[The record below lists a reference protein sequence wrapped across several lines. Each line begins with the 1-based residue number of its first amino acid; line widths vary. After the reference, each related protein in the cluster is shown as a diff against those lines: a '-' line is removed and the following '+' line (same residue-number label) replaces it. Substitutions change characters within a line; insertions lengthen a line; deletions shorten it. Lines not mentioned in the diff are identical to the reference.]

1 MSLSPLLKYI
11 YNHGTEEMIRRGK
24 RIYSS
29 GGASLLDND
38 PFIEQARFRVRNDQY
53 QNFYTVVVQKYNNPQ
68 ELSVRCQCP
77 YNLSE
82 MCRHK
87 VAALFQLQDLAQSG
101 ILGGEGVRY
110 DQAHT
115 LLRLRTVSEAMLR
128 VFSLPEIIDRAREAA
143 RSRAASVLPTTAAAN
158 VIEADVPDDT
168 ASRSFRVQ
176 LRQNEERY
184 FDTSCGCDET
194 RVPLCYHKAVTF
206 LQVLYQHG
214 PDFFHGLRNWD
225 EQKSRLLSLYGYK
238 LSDNLEGK
246 FAFTYDAHGKPSLRV
261 LDPSIKRIAV
271 PTAAARPQ
279 APTAPVLPAPE
290 PVAPAQKLVLLPAV
304 QLTPKI
310 YPYLTWQLLKATPVA
325 EDSSGNNGEN
335 SGNGPK
341 PYAVLDLSGPVA
353 ANDFEEDAQALIPLF
368 RKAQTGEALR
378 YLHRIIPFGATLL
391 PEDDALHEKLSDD
404 YRLALWEYLLPKYT
418 SILSAL
424 ATTPDGCLLTPG
436 KAIPDAEG
444 VAFSSVPVQPVVSF
458 APSKGGMVQKVGFR
472 LRSYVLPPKEVEIL
486 NGGLLNYQH
495 TLHAVETPAVAFL
508 VEGWKKGGF
517 EAKISAKD
525 WPRYLQ
531 DTVLAWPAE
540 VHLEFAPAL
549 TVTRPAV
556 APRLRLYLE
565 ERENALVLRPAARYG
580 ETEII
585 GGKDAVVRLAEEGK
599 VVLQERDLTAEATL
613 LQTLQSLHSDIVRS
627 ADQPVFFVPAAAVLS
642 DNWFFRFLEVM
653 KELDVEVVGLS
664 DLRSLRLNTYKPET
678 RLHISSGIDWFD
690 AQLTVQYGD
699 QEVRIPQIKKALA
712 ARQNYVRLP
721 DGSIGLLPE
730 EWREKY
736 ALLLKMGEVKK
747 DHVRLRSTHFGVIE
761 RLLAEVDE
769 EGLLG
774 ELVAKKKKLLA
785 IAAEDYSHLDA
796 PAHLQAALR
805 PYQLTGFQWLVFLYE
820 AGWGGILADDMGLG
834 KTVQALAFYLF
845 LKAKN
850 PAATL
855 LVVCPTTLIYNWEA
869 EIQKFAPHL
878 RVYIHHG
885 PRRKASISSISGHD
899 IVITTYGTMRSDI
912 KAFREVPYDLAVL
925 DESQA
930 IKNPQSQ
937 VAKAA
942 LLLSAHHRLALSGT
956 PVQNN
961 TFDLYSQM
969 SFLNPGMLGS
979 REFFMNEF
987 ATPIDK
993 FGEEGV
999 KKQLRQLT
1007 YPFLLRRTKAQVAK
1021 ELPPK
1026 TEVVLYC
1033 EMGPA
1038 QRKAYDAWRVVF
1050 KDQILGLID
1059 QQGIER
1065 SQFHILQGLTRL
1077 RQICDAT
1084 ALAGGHSTEEN
1095 PAENHSVKLEELMRE
1110 LQENTGNH
1118 KVLVFSQF
1126 LGMLALIREK
1136 LEAEGIS
1143 YAYFDGSSSAT
1154 ERREAVRRFQEEEST
1169 RVFLISLKAGGVGL
1183 NLTAAEY
1190 VYLVDP
1196 WWNPAVEQ
1204 QAIDRTHRIG
1214 QTKPVFAYRMICR
1227 DSIEEKMMQ
1236 LQARK
1241 QALADELVGD
1251 DGAVLKRLS
1260 REDLVFLLG

>member
-1 MSLSPLLKYI
+1 MALSPLLKYI
-11 YNHGTEEMIRRGK
+11 YNHGSEEMIRRGK

-29 GGASLLDND
+29 GGASLMDND

-53 QNFYTVVVQKYNNPQ
+53 QNFYTVVVQKYNTPG
-68 ELSVRCQCP
+68 EMSVRCQCP

-82 MCRHK
+82 LCRHK

-101 ILGGEGVRY
+101 ILGGEGIQY
-110 DQAHT
+110 DQKHT
-115 LLRLRTVSEAMLR
+115 ILRLRTVSEPMLR
-128 VFSLPEIIDRAREAA
+128 VFSVPDIMERARDAA
-143 RSRAASVLPTTAAAN
+143 RSRSARLVPAAAN
-158 VIEADVPDDT
+158 AIEADVPDEGT
-168 ASRSFRVQ
+168 GEVFRVT

-184 FDTSCGCDET
+184 FDTSCSCDET

-214 PDFFHGLRNWD
+214 ADYFHGLRNWD
-225 EQKSRLLSLYGYK
+225 EQKARLLSLYGYK
-238 LSDNLEGK
+238 LTDNLEGK
-246 FAFTYDAHGKPSLRV
+246 FAFTYDQHGKPSLRV
-261 LDPSIKRIAV
+261 LDPSIKRLT
-271 PTAAARPQ
+271 PTATPPPARPEVR
-279 APTAPVLPAPE
+279 AALPAQPTTEPE
-290 PVAPAQKLVLLPAV
+290 KAEKIRLVPAL
-304 QLTPKI
+304 QLQPQT
-310 YPYLTWQLLKATPVA
+310 YPYAVWQLLQAAETP
-325 EDSSGNNGEN
+325 DGEA
-335 SGNGPK
+335 GEPT
-341 PYAVLDLSGPVA
+341 ALLDLNSAAVA
-353 ANDFEEDAQALIPLF
+353 DTGFLPKEKEWLALF
-368 RKAQTGEALR
+368 RKTQPAEALR
-378 YLHRIIPFGATLL
+378 YLQRIIPFGATLL
-391 PEDDALHEKLSDD
+391 TGSEPIDDKLTEE
-404 YRLALWEYLLPKYT
+404 YRLALWEYLLPKYQHLLKAVKDT
-418 SILSAL
+418 PHGLLLPADGALSKGE
-424 ATTPDGCLLTPG
+424 D
-436 KAIPDAEG
+436 I
-444 VAFSSVPVQPVVSF
+444 AFSDVLLQPVVF
-458 APSKGGMVQKVGFR
+458 FQKDAKGGVQQQVRWR
-472 LRSYVLPPKEVEIL
+472 LRSYDLPEKEVQVFNAAL
-486 NGGLLNYQH
+486 FCYQH
-495 TLHAVETPAVAFL
+495 TIHTLSTPAIAL
-508 VEGWKKGGF
+508 LHESWMRDRYKK
-517 EAKISAKD
+517 KITARN
-525 WPRYLQ
+525 WPAYLAEE
-531 DTVLAWPAE
+531 VLRWPAE
-540 VHLEFAPAL
+540 VMLDFAPAL
-549 TVTRPAV
+549 TVVRPAV
-556 APRLRLYLE
+556 APRLCLYVE
-565 ERENALVLRPAARYG
+565 ERENALVLRPVARYG

-585 GGKDAVVRLAEEGK
+585 GGQEAVVRLAEEGR
-599 VVLQERDLTAEATL
+599 VVLQERDLAAEAL
-613 LQTLQSLHSDIVRS
+613 FLQAVQSLHSDMVRS

-653 KELDVEVVGLS
+653 KEMDVEVAGLS
-664 DLRSLRLNTYKPET
+664 GLRSLRLNTHKPQT
-678 RLHISSGIDWFD
+678 RLSISSGIDWFD
-690 AQLTVQYGD
+690 AHLVVEYGD
-699 QEVRIPQIKKALA
+699 QPVRLPEIKKALA

-730 EWREKY
+730 EWRAKY
-736 ALLLKMGEVKK
+736 ALLLKMGEVRGG
-747 DHVRLRSTHFGVIE
+747 DIRLRSTHFGVIE
-761 RLLAEVDE
+761 QLLAEIDE
-769 EGLLG
+769 EGLLR
-774 ELVAKKKKLLA
+774 ELESKKEKLRA
-785 IAAEDYSHLDA
+785 IAAEDFSRLDA
-796 PAHLQAALR
+796 PEHLQAALR
-805 PYQLTGFQWLVFLYE
+805 PYQLAGFQWLVFLHE

-845 LKAKN
+845 LKKQN
-850 PAATL
+850 PDATL

-869 EIQKFAPHL
+869 EVAKFAPHL

-885 PRRKASISSISGHD
+885 PRRRTSIRHISGHD

-912 KAFREVPYDLAVL
+912 KAFREVEYDLVVL

-942 LLLSAHHRLALSGT
+942 LLLQAKHRLALSGT

-969 SFLNPGMLGS
+969 NFLNPGMLGS

-993 FGEEGV
+993 FGEESV

-1007 YPFLLRRTKAQVAK
+1007 YPFLLRRTKGQVAK

-1026 TEVVLYC
+1026 TETVLYC
-1033 EMGPA
+1033 EMGPE
-1038 QRKAYDAWRVVF
+1038 QRKAYDSWRVIF

-1084 ALAGGHSTEEN
+1084 ALAADAAADASV
-1095 PAENHSVKLEELMRE
+1095 NHSVKLEELMRE
-1110 LQENTGNH
+1110 LEENTGNH

-1126 LGMLALIREK
+1126 LGMLALIRQR
-1136 LEAEGIS
+1136 LEEEGIA

-1154 ERREAVRRFQEEEST
+1154 ERREAVRRFQDEENC

-1214 QTKPVFAYRMICR
+1214 QTRPVFAYRMICR

-1241 QALADELVGD
+1241 KALADDLVGD
-1251 DGAVLKRLS
+1251 DGAFLKKLS